1 MSARELNTFQ
11 LNCKASC
18 LFFIFLILEVSV
30 VFDLIHLP
38 RKMICFITLLEHVS
52 LVYDLI
58 QLARVIIF
66 TLRDNSMIE
75 K

>member
-1 MSARELNTFQ
+1 MSARELNTSQ

-18 LFFIFLILEVSV
+18 LFFIFLTSEVSLV
-30 VFDLIHLP
+30 YDLIHLP
-38 RKMICFITLLEHVS
+38 RKMICFITVLKSVS

-58 QLARVIIF
+58 HLPQVIIF
-66 TLRDNSMIE
+66 SLRDNSMIE